1 MKNRRIFV
9 SVIAIILVVMMIA
22 SLVLTVIPVMADGSA
37 ETAQPECAEDYA
49 TVQQTENNYYAI

>member
-37 ETAQPECAEDYA
+37 ETAQPECAENYA
-49 TVQQTENNYYAI
+49 AVQQTEK

>member
-49 TVQQTENNYYAI
+49 TVQQTGK